1 MNETT
6 RAKDSELTTSINDV
20 VISIDSV
27 GNPYSYYSSDKW
39 ILWSLNFN
47 VSFSRLS
54 GEFKKATK
62 HLVYKVITNKTL
74 KSKKSAIKNII
85 EGAVI
90 FEKCITACNGYSY
103 EFIDEDKNYRK
114 VIDQAKNR
122 KLKYKT
128 WKNNLIFISHLYAE
142 KLIIRNIGSA
152 DNLARHL
159 SSSGDN
165 ISQAIC
171 LPERIATI
179 YYRESLSLV
188 EVYYPYRHEISSAY
202 ADFITEYERLTG
214 RYTSS
219 ITSRKHALKNL
230 NFDLSA
236 IDIEFDY
243 SGHWLSKLRGAC
255 YIVIAAFTGCRDGE
269 IKSFNLESYQEKKY
283 AGMTVSVLNGIN
295 TKPNLGGVERTTSWV
310 TIPVVKKAIEL
321 LWHAFSFAREGWKN
335 QASDIK
341 HVDERNKFLEDAD
354 SLFVTLPHST
364 AKKPNAGRQSIFH
377 SLNSFIRSLDCLAT
391 KDDVYEFNT
400 LNPSRKGDLKIGER
414 LHIHPHAFRRTFA
427 VYLVRNKLSSLLDIK
442 YQFKHMNIA
451 MTSWYANQANIASYL
466 DMMID
471 NELQDEIAGE
481 NKNYMTDIFYH
492 LYNEAE
498 TLAGPEGKRIKNL
511 RAEGDSTIYLSKEE
525 IRKQVE
531 EGRLSIIEHPGGYC
545 TNPDCD
551 RICDMTV
558 CQYKVVTVEKAK
570 SLVTVRDKLIIK
582 YNEIYSS
589 GIDIPNIMSKIYYE
603 IRSIE
608 KVLSEHNLD
617 FVAFSK
623 KEF

>member
-1 MNETT
+1 MNE
-6 RAKDSELTTSINDV
+6 LTNTKNLKSIEPIQDI
-20 VISIDSV
+20 VISYDSN
-27 GNPYSYYSSDKW
+27 GQPYSYYSSEKW
-39 ILWSLNFN
+39 ILWSLNFD

-54 GEFKKATK
+54 GEFKKVTK
-62 HLVYKVITNKTL
+62 HLVYKVITNTTL
-74 KSKKSAIKNII
+74 KSKKSATKNII

-90 FEKCITACNGYSY
+90 FQKCITACNGHSY
-103 EFIDEDKNYRK
+103 GFIDEDKNYRK
-114 VIDQAKNR
+114 IIDEAKNR

-128 WKNNLIFISHLYAE
+128 WKNNLIFISHLHAE
-142 KLIIRNIGSA
+142 KFIKRNIGSA
-152 DNLARHL
+152 ENLARYL
-159 SSSGDN
+159 SYCGDN
-165 ISQAIC
+165 TSQAIC

-179 YYRESLSLV
+179 YYRESLNFV
-188 EVYYPYRHEISSAY
+188 EMCYPYRHEISSAY
-202 ADFITEYERLTG
+202 GDFITEYERLAD
-214 RYTSS
+214 RYTSN
-219 ITSRKHALKNL
+219 ITPRKYALKKL
-230 NFDLSA
+230 NFDPSA

-243 SGHWLSKLRGAC
+243 SGRWLSKLRGAC

-269 IKSFNLESYQEKKY
+269 IKSFNLGSYQEKKY
-283 AGMTVSVLNGIN
+283 AGMTVSVLNGVH
-295 TKPNLGGVERTTSWV
+295 TKPNLGGVERPTSWV
-310 TIPVVKKAIEL
+310 TIPAVKKAIEL
-321 LWHAFSFAREGWKN
+321 RWAAFSFAREGWKN
-335 QASDIK
+335 QALDIK
-341 HVDERNKFLEDAD
+341 HVDERNKFLKDAD

-377 SLNSFIRSLDCLAT
+377 SLNSFIRSLDCLA
-391 KDDVYEFNT
+391 KNDDVYEFNT

-471 NELQDEIAGE
+471 NELQEEIAGE

-511 RAEGDSTIYLSKEE
+511 RTEGDATIYLSKEE
-525 IRKQVE
+525 IRNQVE

-570 SLVTVRDKLIIK
+570 SLTSIRDKLIIK
-582 YNEIYSS
+582 YGEIYSS

-623 KEF
+623 EEF